1 MDGGFATVAWDHSS
15 TTTFR
20 SLILLAFM
28 VGLPVAALMPN
39 GVQVSLASIL
49 SRDRIMGEDHSPV
62 PLPGPPR
69 TVSSH
74 SGPLSAAPL
83 AAAPLYQPPAD
94 LVVAPALFK
103 PVGSDS
109 PAQEQSLISRRSE
122 ELEEELHNLGATY
135 YRMESWG
142 AAPRKYRFHCTVSI
156 KIGLAEY
163 SQRFEETA
171 DNPLTALEDVLAD
184 VRTWHARFDPE
195 RFETATTDSPTLR

>member
-1 MDGGFATVAWDHSS
+1 VGWDHSS

-28 VGLPVAALMPN
+28 VGLPVVALMPN
-39 GVQVSLASIL
+39 GVQVSLASLL
-49 SRDRIMGEDHSPV
+49 SRDRIMGEDHLSD
-62 PLPGPPR
+62 PLPGRPR

-74 SGPLSAAPL
+74 AGPISATPLTVAP
-83 AAAPLYQPPAD
+83 PYQPSAD

-103 PVGSDS
+103 PVGTD
-109 PAQEQSLISRRSE
+109 PQAQEQSLLSQRSQ

-142 AAPRKYRFHCTVSI
+142 AAPRKYRFHCTVAI

-171 DNPLTALEDVLAD
+171 DNPLVALEEVLAD

-195 RFETATTDSPTLR
+195 RFETATTDSTMLR